1 MNLNQAQTLAQN
13 PLEYKPVGK
22 LLLSFSVPAIISC
35 LINSIYNIVDQIFIG
50 WGVGYLGNAAT
61 TVAFPIMTIVLAFA
75 TMIGSGGGA
84 FAAIK
89 LGEKE
94 EGQAKRTL
102 NNVVT
107 LSVILGVVVMAVGL
121 IFLEPVLRL
130 FGAIPSV
137 MPYAKDYTF
146 VILLGIPFSILSVSL
161 SNMARTDGSPRM
173 SMYGVLIGAVLN
185 TILDPIYIFVFHWGV
200 TGAAVATVTSQVIST
215 VVLLLYFIKRGH
227 MRLDFDAWDFRV
239 HYAACCMRHAGR
251 YEQFACLL
259 RGPKRRRR
267 RRRAQRNGNR
277 YENCNDSG
285 RVRHRDWNRC
295 AADIRV

>member
-1 MNLNQAQTLAQN
+1 MNQAQTLAQN

-94 EGQAKRTL
+94 EGQAQRTL

-107 LSVILGVVVMAVGL
+107 LSVILGVVVMAAGL

-185 TILDPIYIFVFHWGV
+185 LSLIHI
-200 TGAAVATVTSQVIST
+200 
-215 VVLLLYFIKRGH
+215 
-227 MRLDFDAWDFRV
+227 
-239 HYAACCMRHAGR
+239 
-251 YEQFACLL
+251 
-259 RGPKRRRR
+259 
-267 RRRAQRNGNR
+267 
-277 YENCNDSG
+277 
-285 RVRHRDWNRC
+285 
-295 AADIRV
+295 